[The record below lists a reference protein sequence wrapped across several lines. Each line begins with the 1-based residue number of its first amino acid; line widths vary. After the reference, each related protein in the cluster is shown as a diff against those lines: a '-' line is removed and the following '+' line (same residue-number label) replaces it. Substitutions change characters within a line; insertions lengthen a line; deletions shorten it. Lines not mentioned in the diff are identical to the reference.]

1 MLCFHGGVIVNIDIG
16 IPYNGRSHEF
26 LIATLDIS
34 LNELSKML
42 CDQLDWNMFEIEVK
56 ITWKML
62 QIRVIQAHYVNIS
75 ICSDVCVNSMYGFA
89 SINMLGVDD

>member
-1 MLCFHGGVIVNIDIG
+1 MCFVVLFDRISGNFGMLCFHGGVIVNIDIG
-16 IPYNGRSHEF
+16 ITYNGRSHEF

-56 ITWKML
+56 IT
-62 QIRVIQAHYVNIS
+62 
-75 ICSDVCVNSMYGFA
+75 
-89 SINMLGVDD
+89 

>member
-16 IPYNGRSHEF
+16 VTYNGRSHEF
-26 LIATLDIS
+26 LIATLAIS

-56 ITWKML
+56 IIWKML
-62 QIRVIQAHYVNIS
+62 QIRVSQARYVNIS

>member
-1 MLCFHGGVIVNIDIG
+1 L
-16 IPYNGRSHEF
+16 
-26 LIATLDIS
+26 IS

-42 CDQLDWNMFEIEVK
+42 YDQLDWNMFEIEVK

-62 QIRVIQAHYVNIS
+62 QIRVSQARYVGIS

-89 SINMLGVDD
+89 SINRINMLDIYD

>member
-16 IPYNGRSHEF
+16 VTYNGRSHEF
-26 LIATLDIS
+26 LIATLAIS

-56 ITWKML
+56 IIWKML
-62 QIRVIQAHYVNIS
+62 QIRVSQARYVDIS

>member
-1 MLCFHGGVIVNIDIG
+1 VLFDRISGNFGMLCFHGGVIVNIDIG
-16 IPYNGRSHEF
+16 ITYNGRSHEF

-56 ITWKML
+56 I
-62 QIRVIQAHYVNIS
+62 I
-75 ICSDVCVNSMYGFA
+75 
-89 SINMLGVDD
+89 

>member
-1 MLCFHGGVIVNIDIG
+1 
-16 IPYNGRSHEF
+16 
-26 LIATLDIS
+26 
-34 LNELSKML
+34 ML

-62 QIRVIQAHYVNIS
+62 QIRVSQARYVDIS

>member
-16 IPYNGRSHEF
+16 ITYNGRSHEF

-62 QIRVIQAHYVNIS
+62 QIRVSQARYVDIS

>member
-1 MLCFHGGVIVNIDIG
+1 VLFDRISGNFGMLCFHGGVIVNIDIG
-16 IPYNGRSHEF
+16 ITYNGRSHEF

-56 ITWKML
+56 IT
-62 QIRVIQAHYVNIS
+62 
-75 ICSDVCVNSMYGFA
+75 
-89 SINMLGVDD
+89 

>member
-1 MLCFHGGVIVNIDIG
+1 LCFVVLFDRISGNFGMLCFHGGVIVNIDIG
-16 IPYNGRSHEF
+16 ITYNGRSHEF

-56 ITWKML
+56 IT
-62 QIRVIQAHYVNIS
+62 
-75 ICSDVCVNSMYGFA
+75 
-89 SINMLGVDD
+89 

>member
-1 MLCFHGGVIVNIDIG
+1 VLFDRISGNFGMLCFHGGVIVNIDIG

-56 ITWKML
+56 IT
-62 QIRVIQAHYVNIS
+62 
-75 ICSDVCVNSMYGFA
+75 
-89 SINMLGVDD
+89 